1 MKAYDGAVK
10 NRTLIVGGF
19 EKTAASLQA
28 LYVFNYDYK
37 SAVNAQICFE
47 RQKQIEVY
55 GEEGLEQIFTGDKV
69 EMTLSEGGAKF
80 IVLG

>member
-1 MKAYDGAVK
+1 M
-10 NRTLIVGGF
+10 
-19 EKTAASLQA
+19 
-28 LYVFNYDYK
+28 
-37 SAVNAQICFE
+37 NAQICFE

-80 IVLG
+80 IVLD